1 MTSPATNAPRIGDS
15 PTAPVSI
22 AARITTS
29 SEIARNS
36 SGLLVR
42 AACAN
47 SVGSR
52 NRPTSRI
59 AAITATP
66 PIATRPR
73 LGPSPAPITNRIG
86 TKARSSNNSIASA
99 ARPTALVVPAI
110 GSTKAVDD
118 IASATASQIALEK
131 IIPVAASAAAISP
144 AISNIS
150 AAPIPNTA
158 RRMANNR
165 LKLSSSPIENSS
177 STIPKSANGS
187 IPSGSVIV
195 TAPSHGCAATSWPS
209 PNGPATIPTRMK
221 PITGLIFNR
230 ANAGITIPAAPRMVS
245 VSDRPVGMGVTS
257 IARPCAY
264 RASMSSPRL
273 RSTCHAANLVR

>member
-1 MTSPATNAPRIGDS
+1 MTSPATSAPRIGDS

-29 SEIARNS
+29 KEIARNS

-66 PIATRPR
+66 PIAIRSR

-86 TKARSSNNSIASA
+86 TNARSSNNSIASA
-99 ARPTALVVPAI
+99 ARPTALDVPAI

-118 IASATASQIALEK
+118 IASATASQIDGSSAK
-131 IIPVAASAAAISP
+131 PTAPSAAAINP
-144 AISNIS
+144 AIRSIS

-158 RRMANNR
+158 LRIANRR
-165 LKLSSSPIENSS
+165 LKLSSSPIENNSI
-177 STIPKSANGS
+177 TIPNSANGS
-187 IPSGSVIV
+187 IPPGSLIV
-195 TAPSHGCAATSWPS
+195 TASSQGWSATICPN
-209 PNGPATIPTRMK
+209 PNGPATIPTRMN

-245 VSDRPVGMGVTS
+245 VLLSAGVIS
-257 IARPCAY
+257 KPPAIIR
-264 RASMSSPRL
+264 
-273 RSTCHAANLVR
+273 